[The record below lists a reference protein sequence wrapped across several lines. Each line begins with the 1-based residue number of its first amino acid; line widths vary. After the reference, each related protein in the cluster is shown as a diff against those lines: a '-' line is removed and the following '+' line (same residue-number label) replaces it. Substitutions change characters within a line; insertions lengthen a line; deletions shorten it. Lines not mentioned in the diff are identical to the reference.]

1 MNTSLKDKLLGCIV
15 GGAIGDAIGSYYET
29 MTGISSVNLD
39 VLSGITD
46 DTQLTLATCES
57 ILEVGAVLPENIAKH
72 VLRWYNSGRLVGLG
86 SSTLKALRDLQVG
99 AHWRLSGRSG
109 EYAAGNGA
117 PTTASNPPYRI
128 SRQRTRCRTQNR

>member
-29 MTGISSVNLD
+29 MRGISSVKLD

-72 VLRWYNSGRLVGLG
+72 FLRWYKS
-86 SSTLKALRDLQVG
+86 
-99 AHWRLSGRSG
+99 
-109 EYAAGNGA
+109 
-117 PTTASNPPYRI
+117 PTPESKT
-128 SRQRTRCRTQNR
+128 T